1 MDQDQSSRYHQETA
15 SWRRSLLTQR
25 VVEIMWIIWTII
37 TRLHRCHGH
46 HVFPGH
52 VFLETMMCFHYE
64 IYDVPLRREN
74 ILMICKQIFMVRTN
88 TATIWM
94 IPEKEVTLLNIWIS
108 CHKSLCSTQ
117 IFERV
122 SASVTSSFC
131 SSHIRCFPGFNL
143 RAPFV
148 CLTTDQ
154 LT

>member
-94 IPEKEVTLLNIWIS
+94 IPEKEVTLKYLDFMPRF
-108 CHKSLCSTQ
+108 H
-117 IFERV
+117 
-122 SASVTSSFC
+122 VTSFNPDILAC
-131 SSHIRCFPGFNL
+131 VCFRRHLFLCWCFPGFNL

-148 CLTTDQ
+148 CLTTDR